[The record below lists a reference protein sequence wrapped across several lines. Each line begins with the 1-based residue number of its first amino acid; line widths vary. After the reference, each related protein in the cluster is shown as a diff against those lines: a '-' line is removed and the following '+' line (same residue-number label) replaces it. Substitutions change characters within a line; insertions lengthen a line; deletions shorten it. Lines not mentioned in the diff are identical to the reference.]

1 MMNRETV
8 LLVTIMRNEGP
19 YILEWVAHHLSVGV
33 DEFLIFTNDCDDGTD
48 AILSR
53 LGRFH
58 RVTQVPN
65 PKVMFRDKGNW
76 QVMALRYAQ
85 QFGDYRTADWIYH
98 TDADEFL
105 HIRAGDGT
113 LEDFYKAAAD
123 KSGDFHA
130 VSFSSMP
137 FSSGGEKA
145 LDDQLV
151 QSRYTQMSKSYGAS
165 REAGTPVLNA
175 VKTMFRNDVDYDLR
189 RNHRPYMAGFS
200 AQGLTWV
207 DGSGRRLG
215 PDYTDSRIKV
225 LDAVGSTDLAQMSHY
240 AIKCAEAYMVMLDR
254 GDAVTED
261 RLGKQ
266 SNYWKNYN
274 TQGDEEPAF
283 ATLSPKAQALL
294 DGFLADP
301 ELARLHREAL
311 EVHKAKVAAMREKPE
326 WQAVASH
333 IGLE

>member
-1 MMNRETV
+1 
-8 LLVTIMRNEGP
+8 
-19 YILEWVAHHLSVGV
+19 
-33 DEFLIFTNDCDDGTD
+33 
-48 AILSR
+48 
-53 LGRFH
+53 
-58 RVTQVPN
+58 
-65 PKVMFRDKGNW
+65 MFRDKGNW
-76 QVMALRYAQ
+76 HVMALRYAQ
-85 QFGDYRTADWIYH
+85 QFGDYRAADWIYN

-113 LEDFYKAAAD
+113 LEDFYKAAAAR
-123 KSGDFHA
+123 SGDFHA

-137 FSSGGEKA
+137 FSSGNQKA

-151 QSRYTQMSKSYGAS
+151 QSRYTQMSKSYGPS
-165 REAGTPVLNA
+165 REEGTPVLNA
-175 VKTMFRNDVDYDLR
+175 VKTMFRNDVSFDLR

-215 PDYTDSRIKV
+215 PDFTDSRIKV

-240 AIKCAEAYMVMLDR
+240 AIKCAEAYMVKLDR
-254 GDAVTED
+254 GDAVTPD
-261 RLGKQ
+261 RLGKK
-266 SNYWKNYN
+266 SNYWNNYN
-274 TQGDEEPAF
+274 TQGDEECAF

-311 EVHKAKVAAMREKPE
+311 EVHKAKVAAMRNIPE
-326 WQAVASH
+326 WQAVARQ
-333 IGLE
+333 IGLQ